1 MDSGKLSA
9 QLEMLPA
16 SGLTLD
22 LKGSNFLN
30 NENDQPPGLFYVLSF
45 VYLLFFLLL
54 LMALWLLPLQPW
66 LVLFF
71 SVIII
76 GYCQYLFRKHF
87 LLNYPLSIKK
97 LVFTELGWC
106 YVQLNNSQVFK
117 ANIESDTILTEHLV
131 LLNLRKHHVSE
142 YDSFFG
148 RIKSNG
154 FSKHYS
160 VLLTSDRLGGERF
173 REIKRHL
180 RFISFSQKELGS
192 E

>member
-9 QLEMLPA
+9 QLETLPA

-22 LKGSNFLN
+22 LKGVDFFNH
-30 NENDQPPGLFYVLSF
+30 ENDQPPGLFYVLSF

-54 LMALWLLPLQPW
+54 LITLSVLPLQTW
-66 LVLFF
+66 QVLFF

-76 GYCQYLFRKHF
+76 GYCQYLFRRHF

-106 YVQLNNSQVFK
+106 HVQLNNSQVFK
-117 ANIESDTILTEHLV
+117 ADIESDTILTEHLV

-142 YDSFFG
+142 HDSFFG
-148 RIKSNG
+148 RIKSDG
-154 FSKHYS
+154 FSNHYS
-160 VLLTSDRLGGERF
+160 VILTADRLGSERF

-180 RFISFSQKELGS
+180 RFISFSQKEH